1 MTRPL
6 LRDTAYDALRRE
18 IVEGRLEPG
27 ARLRDHELAARLG
40 LSRTPVREA
49 LSRLEE
55 EGLVETR
62 PQSYT
67 RVTPLS
73 RADAREAFPIVAALH
88 ALAAQLAALDRQ
100 DLARLRTINRRFAA
114 ALEAQ
119 DTEAAVAADDDFHA
133 VFVERSGNRE
143 LARTLER
150 LQPRLRRLERA
161 RFGSLAGR
169 RSVEQHDRIIALAAE
184 GRAADAVR
192 ENWLTLGAQIDRSF
206 PDEEETP

>member
-1 MTRPL
+1 MLARES
-6 LRDTAYDALRRE
+6 AYDVLRHE

-27 ARLRDHELAARLG
+27 ARLRDHDVAARLG

-62 PQSYT
+62 PRSYT

-73 RADAREAFPIVAALH
+73 REDAREAFPIVAALH
-88 ALAAQLAALDRQ
+88 ALAAELADLRPP
-100 DLARLRTINRRFAA
+100 DLARLREYNAAFAT
-114 ALEAQ
+114 ALRAQ
-119 DTEAAVAADDDFHA
+119 DTSAAIAADDAFHG
-133 VFVERSGNRE
+133 VFVEGSGNRE

-161 RFGSLAGR
+161 RFGSLEGR
-169 RSVEQHDRIIALAAE
+169 RSVEQHDRIIALAAR
-184 GRAADAVR
+184 GRAGEAVR

-206 PDEEETP
+206 PDEETP